1 MTYITFDCLKII
13 YNILKLIKGGRQML
27 IAWVLSILLFVIG
40 IGSSVVIMEGL
51 KERDEVDLANLQV
64 NALPFKNKQTTKRA
78 G

>member
-1 MTYITFDCLKII
+1 
-13 YNILKLIKGGRQML
+13 ML